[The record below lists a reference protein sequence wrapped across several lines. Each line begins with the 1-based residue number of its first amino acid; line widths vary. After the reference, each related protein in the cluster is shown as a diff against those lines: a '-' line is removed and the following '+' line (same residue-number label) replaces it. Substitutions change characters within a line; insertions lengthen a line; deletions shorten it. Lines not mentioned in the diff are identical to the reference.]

1 MPNVMVE
8 IQDIRLGDRIG
19 ISGQCKDARFNPD
32 GSFAV
37 KFESDGW
44 HTFELPNY
52 MVEVSRSHS
61 NMAKAIQP

>member
-1 MPNVMVE
+1 MVE

-19 ISGQCKDARFNPD
+19 ISGKCTAAKFNPD

-44 HTFELPNY
+44 YTFELPNY
-52 MVEVSRSHS
+52 MVEVSRFYS
-61 NMAKAIQP
+61 NMEKALY